1 MITSPQR
8 DPGRNSGYAASTIGI
23 KKARERNVCAFISL
37 SLAQRRRKHIY
48 NTLFAMDCKEKIKKK
63 RNFFPLGD

>member
-8 DPGRNSGYAASTIGI
+8 DPGRNSGYAASTIDI

-48 NTLFAMDCKEKIKKK
+48 NTLFERDCKGKIEKSRK
-63 RNFFPLGD
+63 NLPG